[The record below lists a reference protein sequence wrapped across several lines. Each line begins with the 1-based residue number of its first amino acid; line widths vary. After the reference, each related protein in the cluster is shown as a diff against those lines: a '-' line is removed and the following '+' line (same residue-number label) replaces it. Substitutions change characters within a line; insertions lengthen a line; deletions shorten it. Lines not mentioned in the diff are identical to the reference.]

1 MRPVE
6 RGAHPRVMTT
16 SSGSPGTMRGWLGSV
31 GQLLVE
37 VASRNPLIFLVPTA
51 RPWRP
56 VPQSGHRHRRAD
68 Q

>member
-1 MRPVE
+1 
-6 RGAHPRVMTT
+6 MTT
-16 SSGSPGTMRGWLGSV
+16 SHGSPGTMRGWLGSV